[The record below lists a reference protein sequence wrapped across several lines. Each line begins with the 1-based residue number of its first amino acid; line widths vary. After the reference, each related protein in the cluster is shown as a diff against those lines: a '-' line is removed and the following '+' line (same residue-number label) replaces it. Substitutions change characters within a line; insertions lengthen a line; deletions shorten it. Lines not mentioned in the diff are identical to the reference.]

1 MLKKLVASVVV
12 LLGVAFAV
20 AWFYLDRLVVDGI
33 ELVGTEVLGTEVAVQ
48 SASISPLAGTGSIQ
62 VGAQKRFLNSS
73 RFQSMSTLPAFS
85 PRWLKSTQL

>member
-33 ELVGTEVLGTEVAVQ
+33 ELVGTEVPGTEVAVQ
-48 SASISPLAGTGSIQ
+48 SASISPLAGTGSISGLT
-62 VGAQKRFLNSS
+62 VDNPEG
-73 RFQSMSTLPAFS
+73 
-85 PRWLKSTQL
+85 

>member
-1 MLKKLVASVVV
+1 MV

-62 VGAQKRFLNSS
+62 V
-73 RFQSMSTLPAFS
+73 
-85 PRWLKSTQL
+85 